1 MALYSLQYADVLWRN
16 CSHRVMCRAQ
26 EAGWDASLSDD
37 VVRECARH
45 GAAVTHIAVDRSSA
59 QGNVY
64 VKCESTTAALAAV
77 NALHGRYFDGRLV
90 TVAYVPSDVYH
101 SLFPGAASQ
110 APAAA
115 STALASA
122 TSWQWGAFTDALTP
136 VWIKIMRRAGFTG
149 RSVAY
154 LIYITLNLNWENAEA
169 LETLYRHCNNLET
182 G

>member
-1 MALYSLQYADVLWRN
+1 M
-16 CSHRVMCRAQ
+16 RVPIAVWQPCELLCTCYLLTYLPMCRQ
-26 EAGWDASLSDD
+26 QTSGWDASLSDD

-64 VKCESTTAALAAV
+64 IKCESVTAALAAV

-101 SLFPGAASQ
+101 SLFPGAA
-110 APAAA
+110 AETPAAA

-122 TSWQWGAFTDALTP
+122 TRWRQFGSWSVRQQINLRTESTRWLVKSLTLKSGRRQW
-136 VWIKIMRRAGFTG
+136 
-149 RSVAY
+149 RSA
-154 LIYITLNLNWENAEA
+154 
-169 LETLYRHCNNLET
+169 R
-182 G
+182 